1 MFSSLKIGLVLV
13 MLAGAGGGYLY
24 VNKLQKDNAVLKT
37 NQIKL
42 ETAVQ
47 ESNQVIE
54 QQTKDLK
61 KIRSTLKKV
70 EEVNAKLQ
78 ADRDALNNRLG
89 SVVNNSLRAVLGRAP
104 LQAVISDR
112 REQLMAEVSGLVA
125 ERATQFGISIEEVRI
140 KKADLPSENSE
151 AIYRRMQ
158 TERQQEA
165 AQIRAVGEEK
175 SRFIRAEAEKNKT
188 ILLAEAQ
195 RDGDILRGQG
205 DAEKNKIL
213 GKAFSQDPEF
223 FSFYRSMQAYSRALS
238 EGDTTMVLSP
248 KSDFFGV
255 NCSLSNYF
263 VF

>member
-78 ADRDALNNRLG
+78 ADRDALNKRLG
-89 SVVNNSLRAVLGRAP
+89 KHDIGNL
-104 LQAVISDR
+104 
-112 REQLMAEVSGLVA
+112 AENKPGLVEKIINKA
-125 ERATQFGISIEEVRI
+125 SDSAARCVEIASGSPLTEEELNGTPNREC
-140 KKADLPSENSE
+140 PSFWPDSN
-151 AIYRRMQ
+151 
-158 TERQQEA
+158 
-165 AQIRAVGEEK
+165 
-175 SRFIRAEAEKNKT
+175 
-188 ILLAEAQ
+188 
-195 RDGDILRGQG
+195 
-205 DAEKNKIL
+205 
-213 GKAFSQDPEF
+213 
-223 FSFYRSMQAYSRALS
+223 
-238 EGDTTMVLSP
+238 TT
-248 KSDFFGV
+248 K
-255 NCSLSNYF
+255 
-263 VF
+263 